1 MKELQQTV
9 VQVLEESERARAN
22 DNYLIWKV
30 YRKMGWST
38 DLKEISKDAEYKFG
52 SITRYR
58 RKAQQTNPLLL
69 PKKQVTRR
77 RKARELKFKEMAK
90 GL

>member
-58 RKAQQTNPLLL
+58 RKAQETKSGNLTSRMKNQNET
-69 PKKQVTRR
+69 V
-77 RKARELKFKEMAK
+77 KAVPESEKYKLQ
-90 GL
+90 